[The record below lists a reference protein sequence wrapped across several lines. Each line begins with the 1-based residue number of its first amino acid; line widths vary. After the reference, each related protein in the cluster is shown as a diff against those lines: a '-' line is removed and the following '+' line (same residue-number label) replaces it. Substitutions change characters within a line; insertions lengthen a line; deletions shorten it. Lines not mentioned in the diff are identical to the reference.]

1 MVKTKMRGF
10 QANRLDLTKQ
20 DPVRKVSK
28 VQAIDKK
35 GRPIIENGKAKM
47 IQQVTTTMEHV
58 VKTFNVRVNNAVPF
72 DHRMLR

>member
-1 MVKTKMRGF
+1 MAKVKMRGF
-10 QANRLDLTKQ
+10 QAKRLDLTKQ
-20 DPVRKVSK
+20 DPVRKVSY

-47 IQQVTTTMEHV
+47 IQQVTYAMENI
-58 VKTFNVRVNNAVPF
+58 VKVFNVRVNNAVPA

>member
-1 MVKTKMRGF
+1 MRGF
-10 QANRLDLTKQ
+10 QAKRLDLTKQ
-20 DPVRKVSK
+20 DPVRKVSY

-47 IQQVTTTMEHV
+47 IQQVTYAMENI
-58 VKTFNVRVNNAVPF
+58 VKVFNVRVNNAVPA